1 MGLRAE
7 LTRLPPREQARRLAA
22 VAEPVVAQIARTEPD
37 AREAEAALAAIRAW
51 GDGEHLTG
59 RGVSD
64 LIYSDAERGTLRR
77 LSEAAGKPSES
88 AWNALTTAAM
98 YVAWL
103 VYRDTGE
110 PMPGD
115 VSEVDGET
123 LDLLDRQLGQLA

>member
-1 MGLRAE
+1 MGLRTE
-7 LTRLPPREQARRLAA
+7 LTELPPREQARRLAA
-22 VAEPVVAQIARTEPD
+22 LTQPLIAQIVRTEPD
-37 AREAEAALAAIRAW
+37 TREADAALAAIRAW
-51 GDGEHLTG
+51 GDGERLTG
-59 RGVSD
+59 RDFSD

-77 LSEAAGKPSES
+77 LSEAGGKPSEG

-115 VSEVDGET
+115 VSEVDAET